1 MRLRISGLVLA
12 LALMTAGCAGHENAA
27 ADSLQG
33 VFTKNG
39 LVVTTEKAVAAK
51 DVRLSIDG
59 NIQQDKGK
67 MIGERTL
74 LFEGAWQAGSKYEVK
89 MKGNIWSD
97 VAPSRPGILVGNV
110 VKLGEFED
118 FPTINESST
127 PVYDDAAIT
136 PDGKYIALASYD
148 NKVYVYDRTGNK
160 LWDYGIPNGTPIS
173 AVFSSDGMVLFIGEA
188 SADAN
193 LYAFDTVSGKQL
205 WKYSFSP
212 IIGNGISQ
220 NPSNRPKVRNLAVSG
235 NMIVAGSEFVQRV
248 VEKDGEKV
256 VVTNPTQSILMA
268 FDGKTGNRLWQYPA
282 SGVMDTTISKITV
295 SADGQKVLFANYI
308 HASPP
313 SIDTQE
319 YPDGV
324 IRLING
330 KTGELAGSY
339 SLKPNRPIF
348 KFVGINEG
356 IQISPNG
363 KYAAVFIGDNRGM
376 LFDLSEIDLDKKSGD
391 IKLAWL
397 EQVSKIIEVSGVP
410 VYASGNVARVRD
422 DGTVYFMTSATYMAD
437 KSFSLAP
444 SFSHPD
450 ATTVFAYDRSGTV
463 LWKWQTEGGL
473 GKARFSADSRY
484 MLAGIYHNYVARK
497 KERSGLY
504 CLDLQA
510 TGQDK
515 LVWFYPTSGVAICGN
530 IAADGTT
537 IAGSESPLRRED
549 GTLTGEHRLHILQ

>member
-1 MRLRISGLVLA
+1 MRLWICGLL
-12 LALMTAGCAGHENAA
+12 LALMLVTAGCSDKDQGLPGG
-27 ADSLQG
+27 LQA

-39 LVVTTEKAVAAK
+39 LAVTADKTVAAA
-51 DVRLSIDG
+51 DIQLSINGDV
-59 NIQQDKGK
+59 QPDKGK
-67 MIGERTL
+67 VLGERTV
-74 LFEGAWQAGSKYEVK
+74 LFGGNWRTGARYEVK
-89 MKGNIWSD
+89 MAGKSWSD
-97 VAPSRPGILVGNV
+97 AAPARPGILVGGV
-110 VKLGEFED
+110 ARLDEFEE
-118 FPTINESST
+118 FPTINESGST
-127 PVYDDAAIT
+127 VFDDAAVA

-148 NKVYVYDRTGNK
+148 NRVYVYNRTGKK
-160 LWDYGIPNGTPIS
+160 LWDYGVPNGTPIS
-173 AVFSSDGMVLFIGEA
+173 AVFADDGKTLFIGEA

-193 LYAFDTVSGKQL
+193 LYAFETLSGNLL

-212 IIGNGISQ
+212 IIGQGTNR

-235 NMIVAGSEFVQRV
+235 NMIVAGSEYVQRV
-248 VEKDGEKV
+248 VEKAGEKV
-256 VVTNPTQSILMA
+256 VVTNPTQSIMMA
-268 FDGKTGNRLWQYPA
+268 FDTSTGNTLWRYPA
-282 SGVMDTTISKITV
+282 AGVMDTTISRISV

-308 HASPP
+308 HANPG
-313 SIDTQE
+313 SIDTQQ

-330 KTGELAGSY
+330 KTGELAAAY
-339 SLKPNRPIF
+339 TLRPARPTF
-348 KFVGINEG
+348 KWVGINEG
-356 IQISPNG
+356 INMSPNG

-376 LFDLSEIDLDKKSGD
+376 LFDLSEVDLNKKNGN
-391 IKLAWL
+391 IKPVWL
-397 EQVSKIIEVSGVP
+397 YQVSKIIQVSGVP

-422 DGTVYFMTSATYMAD
+422 DGTVYFMTTATYMAD
-437 KSFSLAP
+437 KSFALAP
-444 SFSHPD
+444 SFTHPD
-450 ATTVFAYDRSGTV
+450 ATTLFAYDRSGNI

-484 MLAGIYHNYVARK
+484 MVAGIYHNYVARK

-510 TGQDK
+510 AGPDK
-515 LVWFYPTSGVAICGN
+515 LVWFYPTGGVAICGN